1 MEIMGSIDQ
10 QTIEGL
16 NAEIE
21 RLKLEL
27 SEANGTIERQA
38 KYIGR
43 LLDPPRESEESRREK
58 AQEMDDQKWIRS
70 LE

>member
-1 MEIMGSIDQ
+1 MADL

-27 SEANGTIERQA
+27 SEANATIERQGR
-38 KYIGR
+38 YIGR
-43 LLDPPRESEESRREK
+43 LIDGPAEWAETRRKAREREEEERE
-58 AQEMDDQKWIRS
+58 WIRS
-70 LE
+70 LG